1 MSLSRRRSTS
11 SAPPAGTTDLPGGS
25 RTDLRGVLVRW
36 GRLGILGVGG
46 PQAHTALLREMMVD
60 RERWLTAREFQDAVA
75 ATSLLPG
82 PASTQLAIFC
92 ARSVAGIRGALV
104 GGLAFILPGFV
115 LIVALAALFL
125 AHGQNDAVRGASAGA
140 AAAVVVVVALAGIGF
155 ARGFGEARGGPLVRS
170 VLYAMVACFTTIF
183 VGPWVLAVL
192 LASGLAEL
200 ALRLERPAAIVWIA
214 GGAKIPALVWTA
226 FKVGGL
232 SFGGGL
238 VIIPLM
244 QHDVVHAHH
253 WLTAGQFSD
262 AVAFGQLTPGPVV
275 LTVSVVGYAVSGVAG
290 AALAAVVAFA
300 PSFAMVLAGAPFFDQ
315 LRTRPGPQAFLGGA
329 GPAAVGAIFGA
340 AVLLAPQAGKEWWQG
355 VVVAAAILAAL
366 LGRSSFTI
374 LALGL
379 LLGLLA
385 AVGGLPLPR

>member
-1 MSLSRRRSTS
+1 
-11 SAPPAGTTDLPGGS
+11 
-25 RTDLRGVLVRW
+25 
-36 GRLGILGVGG
+36 
-46 PQAHTALLREMMVD
+46 
-60 RERWLTAREFQDAVA
+60 
-75 ATSLLPG
+75 
-82 PASTQLAIFC
+82 
-92 ARSVAGIRGALV
+92 VAGVRGAIV

-125 AHGQNDAVRGASAGA
+125 EHGQNDAVRGASAGA
-140 AAAVVVVVALAGIGF
+140 AAAVVVVVALAGVGF
-155 ARGFGEARGGPLVRS
+155 ARGFAEARGGLLVRS
-170 VLYAMVACFTTIF
+170 VLYALAACVTTVF
-183 VGPWVLAVL
+183 AGPWVLAVL
-192 LASGLAEL
+192 LGSGLVEL
-200 ALRLERPAAIVWIA
+200 ALQRRRPAAIVWI
-214 GGAKIPALVWTA
+214 GGAAKIPALVWLA
-226 FKVGGL
+226 FKVGAL

-253 WLTAGQFSD
+253 WLTEGQFSD
-262 AVAFGQLTPGPVV
+262 AVAFGQVTPGPVV

-315 LRTRPGPQAFLGGA
+315 LRARPGPRAFLDGA

-355 VVVAAAILAAL
+355 IVIAVAVGAAL
-366 LGRSSFTI
+366 LRRSSFTI
-374 LALGL
+374 LLLGL

-385 AVGGLPLPR
+385 AAVGLPLPR

>member
-1 MSLSRRRSTS
+1 MSPSSRRS
-11 SAPPAGTTDLPGGS
+11 SSSGQPAATAEQQHAP
-25 RTDLRGVLVRW
+25 RIDLRGVLTRW

-46 PQAHTALLREMMVD
+46 PQAHTALLRELMV
-60 RERWLTAREFQDAVA
+60 EQEQWLTAREFQDAVA

-92 ARSVAGIRGALV
+92 ARSVAGVRGAIV
-104 GGLAFILPGFV
+104 GGLAFIVPGFV

-125 AHGQNDAVRGASAGA
+125 AHGQNDVVRGASAGA

-155 ARGFGEARGGPLVRS
+155 ARGFAEVRGALLARTLV
-170 VLYAMVACFTTIF
+170 YALAACLTTVF

-192 LASGLAEL
+192 LGSGAVEL
-200 ALRLERPAAIVWIA
+200 ALRLRMPAALVWA
-214 GGAKIPALVWTA
+214 GGAAKIPALVWTA

-244 QHDVVHAHH
+244 QHDVVHTHH
-253 WLTAGQFSD
+253 WLTEGQFSD

-315 LRTRPGPQAFLGGA
+315 LRTRPGPRAFLDGA

-355 VVVAAAILAAL
+355 LVIAAAVAAAL
-366 LGRSSFTI
+366 LRRGSFTI
-374 LALGL
+374 LVLGLALGL
-379 LLGLLA
+379 LA
-385 AVGGLPLPR
+385 AAAGLPLPR

>member
-1 MSLSRRRSTS
+1 ML
-11 SAPPAGTTDLPGGS
+11 A
-25 RTDLRGVLVRW
+25 RW
-36 GRLGILGVGG
+36 GRLGVLGVGG
-46 PQAHTALLREMMVD
+46 PQAHTALLREMMVE

-92 ARSVAGIRGALV
+92 ARSVAGIRGAVV

-125 AHGQNDAVRGASAGA
+125 EHGRNDAVRGASGGA

-155 ARGFGEARGGPLVRS
+155 ARGFADVYGGLLLRS
-170 VLYAMVACFTTIF
+170 VLYVLAACITTVF

-192 LASGLAEL
+192 LGSGLVEL
-200 ALRLERPAAIVWIA
+200 ALRLGRPWPLVWV
-214 GGAKIPALVWTA
+214 GGAAKIPALVWTA

-232 SFGGGL
+232 SVGGGL

-244 QHDVVHAHH
+244 QHDVVQTHH

-262 AVAFGQLTPGPVV
+262 AVALGQLTPGPVV

-290 AALAAVVAFA
+290 AALAAAVAFA

-315 LRTRPGPQAFLGGA
+315 LRTRAGPRAFRDGA

-340 AVLLAPQAGKEWWQG
+340 AVLLAPQAGKVWWQG
-355 VVVAAAILAAL
+355 IVIAGAVAAAL
-366 LGRSSFTI
+366 LRRSSFTI

-385 AVGGLPLPR
+385 AAAGLPLPR